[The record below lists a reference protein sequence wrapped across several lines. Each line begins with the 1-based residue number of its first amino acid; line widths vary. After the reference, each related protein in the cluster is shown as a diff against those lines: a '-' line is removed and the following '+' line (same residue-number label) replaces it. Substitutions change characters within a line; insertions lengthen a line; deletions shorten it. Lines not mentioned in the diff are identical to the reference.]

1 MWYNTNVD
9 LGGNIMY
16 TIGDYVQIQDS
27 NISGKIVNIS
37 KQNVVIL
44 YNDKYIKVNKGKVEK
59 TLNNKSNINNSFT
72 VKVNLS
78 SPPIDEIMIRHQ
90 TVDEALDNL
99 EKFIDNA
106 VCNNVKI
113 VKIIHGKNGGILR
126 REVHKYLEN
135 SPYVKD
141 HRLGGYYE
149 GSYGV
154 TIAFLK

>member
-1 MWYNTNVD
+1 
-9 LGGNIMY
+9 MY
-16 TIGDYVQIQDS
+16 TIGDYVEILDN
-27 NISGKIVNIS
+27 NIIGKITSIS
-37 KQNVVIL
+37 KQNIIIL
-44 YNDKYIKVNKGKVEK
+44 YKDKYIKVNKSKVQETDK
-59 TLNNKSNINNSFT
+59 QNKENKNNFT
-72 VKVNLS
+72 VKVKIS

-90 TVDEALDNL
+90 TVDEALENL

-106 VCNNVKI
+106 ICNNVKI

-126 REVHKYLEN
+126 REVHKYLDN
-135 SPYVKD
+135 SPYVKE

>member
-1 MWYNTNVD
+1 MWYNTNID

-27 NISGKIVNIS
+27 NIAGKIVNIS

-90 TVDEALDNL
+90 TVDEALESL

-126 REVHKYLEN
+126 KEVHKYLEN
-135 SPYVKD
+135 SPYVKE

>member
-1 MWYNTNVD
+1 MWYNINVD

>member
-1 MWYNTNVD
+1 
-9 LGGNIMY
+9 MY
-16 TIGDYVQIQDS
+16 TIGNYVKILNS
-27 NISGKIVNIS
+27 NIEGIIVKIN
-37 KQNVVIL
+37 KQYATIL
-44 YNDKYIKVNKGKVEK
+44 FNDKYIKVNM
-59 TLNNKSNINNSFT
+59 SNIEKVAKKTNENSRFKLN
-72 VKVNLS
+72 VKIS
-78 SPPIDEIMIRHQ
+78 SPATDEIMIRHQ
-90 TVDEALDNL
+90 TVDEAITNL

-106 VCNNVKI
+106 ICNNVKI

-135 SPYVKD
+135 SPYVKE